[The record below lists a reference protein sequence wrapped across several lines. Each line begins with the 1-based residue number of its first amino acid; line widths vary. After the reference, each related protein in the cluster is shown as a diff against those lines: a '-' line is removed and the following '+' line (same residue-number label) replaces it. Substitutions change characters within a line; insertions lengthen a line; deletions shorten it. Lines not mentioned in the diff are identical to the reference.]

1 MDIYCGDGSILCYQ
15 CMSLMSEGSVAS
27 LGVCKEMTVYSLLS
41 FVLYSVGWW
50 RLSIFVSC
58 NQTGQTKVEGKG
70 RKRIRNTANWWE

>member
-41 FVLYSVGWW
+41 FVLYSVG
-50 RLSIFVSC
+50 
-58 NQTGQTKVEGKG
+58 
-70 RKRIRNTANWWE
+70 